1 MTKTTRPILAGLI
14 IALFLILEVPGII
27 AKERTF
33 KGKVIDFDTKKPLE
47 GVAVVAYWVN
57 LKGTPFIK
65 DVKEALTNNN
75 GEWSIAGMEGDGRRQ
90 HPLPSFTQRI
100 SDDILQP
107 QFMMLKP
114 GYEAFHVNRGIYWSL
129 VAYPHIDRK
138 QGLEG
143 IILSIEEKEERAIRE
158 FYHKTPQTYGIP
170 FIPMKDPE
178 KKLRNLEIPFDY
190 QSDVKRLKLVE
201 TGFLNLYTLIGLK
214 RDPKG
219 RGITMVTPIIDYDD
233 DDPVRQKK
241 MQKEML
247 RKQRNFLRLFEEE
260 NRNLGL
266 DFFKYYK
273 KILEE

>member
-1 MTKTTRPILAGLI
+1 VVSEA
-14 IALFLILEVPGII
+14 I

-33 KGKVIDFDTKKPLE
+33 RGKVIDFDTKKPLE

-57 LKGTPFIK
+57 LQGAPFIK
-65 DVKEALTNNN
+65 DVKEALTDNN
-75 GEWSIAGMEGDGRRQ
+75 GEWSIVGEEGDGPRQ
-90 HPLPSFTQRI
+90 HPSPSFTQRI

-114 GYEAFHVNRGIYWSL
+114 GYEAFQINRGIYWSL
-129 VAYPHIDRK
+129 VAYPHNDRT

-158 FYHKTPQTYGIP
+158 FYHKAPQTYGLP
-170 FIPMKDPE
+170 FLPMKDPE
-178 KKLRNLEIPFDY
+178 KKLRNLEIPLDY
-190 QSDVKRLKLVE
+190 PRDVKRLNLRE
-201 TGFLNLYTLIGLK
+201 TGFLNLYTLMGLK

-219 RGITMVTPIIDYDD
+219 RGIVMMTPIIDYDD
-233 DDPVRQKK
+233 DDPVRQKE

-247 RKQRNFLRLFEEE
+247 RKQRNFLRLSEQE

-266 DFFKYYK
+266 DFYKYYK
-273 KILEE
+273 RILEE

>member
-1 MTKTTRPILAGLI
+1 MIKTTILTLTGLI
-14 IALFLILEVPGII
+14 IGLFFISEVPGAM

-33 KGKVIDFDTKKPLE
+33 RGKVIDFDTKKPLE
-47 GVAVVAYWVN
+47 GAAVVAYWVN
-57 LKGTPFIK
+57 LKGDPFIK
-65 DVKEALTNNN
+65 DVKEALTDKN
-75 GEWSIAGMEGDGRRQ
+75 GEWSILGEEGDGPRQ
-90 HPLPSFTQRI
+90 HPFPSFTQRL

-114 GYEAFHVNRGIYWSL
+114 GYEAFHINKGIYWSL

-158 FYHKTPQTYGIP
+158 VYHKAPQTYGFP

-178 KKLRNLEIPFDY
+178 RKLRNLEIPFDY
-190 QSDVKRLKLVE
+190 PTDVKRLNLRE

-219 RGITMVTPIIDYDD
+219 RGIMMVTPMIDYDD

-241 MQKEML
+241 MQKEIL
-247 RKQRNFLRLFEEE
+247 RKQRNFLKLFEEE
-260 NRNLGL
+260 NKTLGL
-266 DFFKYYK
+266 DFYKYYK
-273 KILEE
+273 RILEE

>member
-1 MTKTTRPILAGLI
+1 MIGTTRPTFAGLI
-14 IALFLILEVPGII
+14 IALFFILEVSGAV
-27 AKERTF
+27 AKDRAF
-33 KGKVIDFDTKKPLE
+33 RGKLIDFDTKRPLE
-47 GVAVVAYWVN
+47 GAVVVAYWVN
-57 LKGTPFIK
+57 LKGDSFIK
-65 DVKEALTNNN
+65 DVKEALTDNN
-75 GEWSIAGMEGDGRRQ
+75 GEWSIIGEEGDGPRQ
-90 HPLPSFTQRI
+90 HPLPSFTQRG

-114 GYEAFHVNRGIYWSL
+114 GYEAFHIKEGIYWSL
-129 VAYPHIDRK
+129 VTYPHIDRK

-158 FYHKTPQTYGIP
+158 FYHKAPQTYGLP

-190 QSDVKRLKLVE
+190 PRDVKRLNLRE

-219 RGITMVTPIIDYDD
+219 RGIMMVTPIIDYD

-247 RKQRNFLRLFEEE
+247 KKQRNFLRLFEEE
-260 NRNLGL
+260 HRNLGL
-266 DFFKYYK
+266 DSYKYYK
-273 KILEE
+273 RILEE